1 MILTDPDF
9 WNTHN
14 LVGFSGMDTRTNPVW
29 YRIQRNSEG
38 TNNSGSFFDVTAD
51 TIKNGFLQSRD
62 VLVLD
67 NATFHNG
74 GENKAFVEWL
84 WTQFDIFVAWL
95 RTRSP
100 ELNPIELI
108 WGLSGKKTANVPP
121 NNLSNK
127 YASARMLV

>member
-14 LVGFSGMDTRTNPVW
+14 IVGFSGMDTRTNPVW

-51 TIKNGFLQSRD
+51 TIKNGFLQSGD

-74 GENKAFVEWL
+74 GEN
-84 WTQFDIFVAWL
+84 
-95 RTRSP
+95 
-100 ELNPIELI
+100 
-108 WGLSGKKTANVPP
+108 
-121 NNLSNK
+121 
-127 YASARMLV
+127 